1 MLDFTGYKVVVTGGS
16 RGIGRATAL
25 AFAEKGA
32 AVSICARGES
42 SLRQTEAELSRHGHK
57 MHAAICDLADAQAID
72 RYLAEAASVLGGIDV
87 LINNAT
93 GFSDDTVD
101 AWKDC
106 LTVDVMAAVRAADAA
121 LPQLARSGHASI
133 INISSISG
141 LRASTRTPAYAA
153 AKAALIQYTT
163 SQALALAPQ
172 HIRVNCI
179 APGSVEFPGGYWE
192 SCKTVDPDLYKATRN
207 SIPFGRYGRAD
218 EIANVAIFLA
228 SPLASWIT
236 GQTIVA
242 DGGQVLRG

>member
-42 SLRQTEAELSRHGHK
+42 SLRQTETALSGHK
-57 MHAAICDLADAQAID
+57 GKVHAAICDLADAGAID
-72 RYLAEAASVLGGIDV
+72 RYIADAAAALDGIDV

-93 GFSDDTVD
+93 GFSDETVD

-106 LTVDVMAAVRAADAA
+106 LAVDVMAAVRAADAA
-121 LPQLARSGHASI
+121 LPHLTRSGHASI

-141 LRASTRTPAYAA
+141 LRASARTPAYAA

-163 SQALALAPQ
+163 SQALVLAAEA
-172 HIRVNCI
+172 IRVNCI

-192 SCKTVDPDLYKATRN
+192 SCKTAAPDLYKATLD
-207 SIPFGRYGRAD
+207 SIPFGRYGRAE

-236 GQTIVA
+236 GQTVVA
-242 DGGQVLRG
+242 DGGQLLTG

>member
-25 AFAEKGA
+25 AFAGKGA

-42 SLRQTEAELSRHGHK
+42 SLRQTETELSRQSGK
-57 MHAAICDLADAQAID
+57 VHAAICDLADAQAIQ
-72 RYLAEAASVLGGIDV
+72 RYIAEAAAALGGIDV

-93 GFSDDTVD
+93 GFSDETVD

-106 LTVDVMAAVRAADAA
+106 LAVDVMAAVRAADAA
-121 LPQLARSGHASI
+121 LPHLARSGHASI

-141 LRASTRTPAYAA
+141 LRASARTPAYAA

-163 SQALALAPQ
+163 SQALVLAAKA
-172 HIRVNCI
+172 IRVNCI

-192 SCKTVDPDLYKATRN
+192 SCKTTDPDLYKATLD
-207 SIPFGRYGRAD
+207 SIPFGRYGRAE

-236 GQTIVA
+236 GQTVVA
-242 DGGQVLRG
+242 DGGQLLTG